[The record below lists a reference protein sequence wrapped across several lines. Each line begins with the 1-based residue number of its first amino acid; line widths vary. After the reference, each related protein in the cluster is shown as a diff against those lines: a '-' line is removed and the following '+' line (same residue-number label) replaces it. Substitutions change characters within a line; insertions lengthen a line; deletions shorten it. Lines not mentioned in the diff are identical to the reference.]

1 MPKYKV
7 TFKEEYMPREVERTC
22 NVPSEAYV
30 INAYDLDSPEIE
42 WYKIEKIED

>member
-7 TFKEEYMPREVERTC
+7 IFKEEYMPRQVERTC
-22 NVPSEAYV
+22 VVSSEAEAIRV
-30 INAYDLDSPEIE
+30 YDLDSPDIE